1 MFRKG
6 SIKNRSS
13 IQGWLYISPFIIGFL
28 LFYAGPMIFAAY
40 ISLTEWPVL
49 GKPEFVGLLNFENML
64 SDDLLWE
71 SLRLTIVYTLIVVPL
86 NVIVGL
92 FLAIL
97 LNQKIRAL
105 SFFRTLF
112 YIPSVITGVAVSI
125 LWWTV
130 FNTEYGLLNS
140 LLQEIGIPAIP
151 WLTHTKWVLPAF
163 IIISL
168 WQVGGGVIIYLA
180 GLQGIPTELYD
191 AASIDGAG
199 SWSRFRR
206 ITLPML
212 SPVLLFTLV
221 LGIIGTFQS
230 FTNALIITNG
240 GPSNASLFYVLY
252 IYRNAWA
259 FNRMGYAAAMSW
271 LLFVVILVVTI
282 IVFRLT
288 SARIFYPGSTVKGG
302 L

>member
-288 SARIFYPGSTVKGG
+288 SARVFYPGSTVKGG